1 MELPE
6 AVRAR
11 LVSLVAA
18 SLADVSPLPAA
29 LKQVAGFAPARRA
42 RLGATAIMSELERD
56 DELRERV
63 AVQVRVRA
71 TGDVGDVAVLAW
83 LERSEGWQD
92 AVRRVPERAARAE
105 QRRQQEQREQRLR
118 DRADEAD
125 RTLREA
131 AAQPQGGAG
140 RAEGRGVHPAAHA
153 RGDPHQGAR
162 RPRGGRGG
170 PGSGRGDRGPAG
182 A

>member
-18 SLADVSPLPAA
+18 SLADVSPLPAS

-71 TGDVGDVAVLAW
+71 TGDAGDVAVLAW

-92 AVRRVPERAARAE
+92 AVRRVPERAAPSDGASRSSASSGSATAPTRPTGRCARCGAAT
-105 QRRQQEQREQRLR
+105 RRRS
-118 DRADEAD
+118 
-125 RTLREA
+125 
-131 AAQPQGGAG
+131 
-140 RAEGRGVHPAAHA
+140 
-153 RGDPHQGAR
+153 R
-162 RPRGGRGG
+162 R
-170 PGSGRGDRGPAG
+170 
-182 A
+182 

>member
-18 SLADVSPLPAA
+18 SLGDVSPLPAA

-42 RLGATAIMSELERD
+42 RLGAAAIMSELERD

-71 TGDVGDVAVLAW
+71 TGEDGDVAVLAW

-92 AVRRVPERAARAE
+92 AVRRVAERAA
-105 QRRQQEQREQRLR
+105 QP
-118 DRADEAD
+118 
-125 RTLREA
+125 RT
-131 AAQPQGGAG
+131 
-140 RAEGRGVHPAAHA
+140 
-153 RGDPHQGAR
+153 
-162 RPRGGRGG
+162 
-170 PGSGRGDRGPAG
+170 GPAG
-182 A
+182 AARAAAPRPRRGGRPDAARGSAAATRRRSTR

>member
-18 SLADVSPLPAA
+18 SLAEVSPLPAA

-42 RLGATAIMSELERD
+42 RLGATAILSELERD
-56 DELRERV
+56 DGLRERV

-71 TGDVGDVAVLAW
+71 TGDDADVAVLAW

-92 AVRRVPERAARAE
+92 A
-105 QRRQQEQREQRLR
+105 
-118 DRADEAD
+118 
-125 RTLREA
+125 
-131 AAQPQGGAG
+131 
-140 RAEGRGVHPAAHA
+140 
-153 RGDPHQGAR
+153 
-162 RPRGGRGG
+162 
-170 PGSGRGDRGPAG
+170 
-182 A
+182 

>member
-18 SLADVSPLPAA
+18 SLADVSPLPAS

-42 RLGATAIMSELERD
+42 RLGAAAILSELERD

-71 TGDVGDVAVLAW
+71 TDEPGDLAVLAW
-83 LERSEGWQD
+83 LERPEGWED
-92 AVRRVPERAARAE
+92 AVRRVPDRAA
-105 QRRQQEQREQRLR
+105 QCG
-118 DRADEAD
+118 D
-125 RTLREA
+125 
-131 AAQPQGGAG
+131 GAG
-140 RAEGRGVHPAAHA
+140 RSSASSGSATAPTRPTGRCARCGAAT
-153 RGDPHQGAR
+153 R
-162 RPRGGRGG
+162 RRSTR
-170 PGSGRGDRGPAG
+170 
-182 A
+182 